1 MPHRAASRYAAPL
14 RPPLLR
20 RIQRRSDL
28 PAWTLS
34 AGLWLGQDLV
44 SSCPGQRWTQ
54 NRRRS
59 VTARSRYHARVPRTR
74 IRGSDALRAAVR
86 ALVSVEP
93 MCLLFTPLITLSRRH
108 PPHACACLSVRNG
121 AEHGTETVRSQVTQA
136 RPPCEAS
143 ECARNIACPFARLGN
158 VRPHLCAPVC
168 APPAVRPRLCAPGSW
183 RW

>member
-1 MPHRAASRYAAPL
+1 MLGSPG
-14 RPPLLR
+14 R
-20 RIQRRSDL
+20 R
-28 PAWTLS
+28 T
-34 AGLWLGQDLV
+34 G
-44 SSCPGQRWTQ
+44 
-54 NRRRS
+54 
-59 VTARSRYHARVPRTR
+59 VPMRM
-74 IRGSDALRAAVR
+74 RAAVR

-93 MCLLFTPLITLSRRH
+93 MCVDYFIDTLFRRH

-168 APPAVRPRLCAPGSW
+168 APPAVRPRLVEVVSACRAPSAAVLVCAFMVGLHWHDCCGGTVGRRRRWRSW
-183 RW
+183 RYEPAHSGSPGA